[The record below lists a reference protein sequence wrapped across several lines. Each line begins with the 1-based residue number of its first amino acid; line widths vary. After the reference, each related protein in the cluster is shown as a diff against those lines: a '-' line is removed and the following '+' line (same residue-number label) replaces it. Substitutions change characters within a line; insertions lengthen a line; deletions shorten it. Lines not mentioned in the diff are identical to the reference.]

1 MGYIY
6 LNINKKTLPY
16 FQYKKLCDSKT
27 SIEQNDNSKKSPMR
41 ANVEI
46 SSNQKKIEIKNV
58 PSKEDKEETAS
69 LLNLFTEAED
79 VR

>member
-1 MGYIY
+1 
-6 LNINKKTLPY
+6 
-16 FQYKKLCDSKT
+16 
-27 SIEQNDNSKKSPMR
+27 MR